1 MVVGIAMVICV
12 ANQQALSQGF
22 INLDFEHP
30 LPFDPTSGYVP
41 ITSALPGWV
50 GYIAGVQQNQVAYNG
65 MSLGGPEISLQG
77 PGSLS
82 PVFQGLY
89 SVGLQSPLTSGG
101 TLVFAGI
108 GQTGQIPSSDNSFIF
123 YASPEYYFQ
132 VAFAGKPIQLYAV
145 GTGPNYTILG
155 GDISRFAGQTG
166 ELVFQG
172 DGILDKIRFSTN
184 SIPEPSTWALL
195 ALGLGGLVWW
205 RRR

>member
-1 MVVGIAMVICV
+1 
-12 ANQQALSQGF
+12 
-22 INLDFEHP
+22 
-30 LPFDPTSGYVP
+30 
-41 ITSALPGWV
+41 
-50 GYIAGVQQNQVAYNG
+50 
-65 MSLGGPEISLQG
+65 
-77 PGSLS
+77 LS

-108 GQTGQIPSSDNSFIF
+108 GQTGQIPSSANSFIF

-145 GTGPNYTILG
+145 GTGPNFTILG

-172 DGILDKIRFSTN
+172 DGILDNIRFSTY